1 MSSSKEQAEH
11 PTLDPRGFADA
22 VLKGVGQVF
31 FQESAVSGALFVAGL
46 LVAAPLMALGAVA
59 GSAIGLLTAGL
70 LKWDIGQRKAGIFG
84 FNAALV
90 GIASF
95 FFLAPSAS
103 TVLLMVVGCVAATL
117 LTHFMRSRI
126 PFPTYTTPFIVI
138 TWVLIAVGRALDAA
152 PATGGP
158 PVVANFATHWTVE
171 AAMHGVSQVMFQ
183 ASLLTSVLFLVGIA
197 VSNRGHAGWVLAGSI
212 VGMCAALFHLTAG
225 AAAPDPE
232 QLVLRPQV
240 DNIAL
245 GLYGYNATLAAVA
258 LWLWRPSFIAP
269 VLGMLLT
276 VPLTELFPRTGL
288 SALTAPFVLSTW
300 IVMLLGRL
308 GSHTGAR
315 DSAA

>member
-1 MSSSKEQAEH
+1 MSSSTQQVH
-11 PTLDPRGFADA
+11 PAWDPRGFLDA

-31 FQESAVSGALFVAGL
+31 FQESAVSGALFLAGL
-46 LVAAPLMALGAVA
+46 LVASPLMALGAVA
-59 GSAIGLLTAGL
+59 GSAIGLLTASL
-70 LKWDIGQRKAGIFG
+70 LKWDVGQQRAGIFG
-84 FNAALV
+84 FNPALV

-138 TWVLIAVGRALDAA
+138 TWVLIALGRALGVA
-152 PATGGP
+152 PASGAP
-158 PVVANFATHWTVE
+158 PVIPNLATHWTIE
-171 AAMHGVSQVMFQ
+171 AALHGVGQVMFQ
-183 ASLLTSVLFLVGIA
+183 ASLLTGVLFLVGIA
-197 VSNRGHAGWVLAGSI
+197 VSDRRHAGWVLAGSI

-225 AAAPDPE
+225 ATAPDPE
-232 QLVLRPQV
+232 QLVVRPQV

-300 IVMLLGRL
+300 IVMLLGRF
-308 GSHTGAR
+308 GAR
-315 DSAA
+315 DAAA

>member
-1 MSSSKEQAEH
+1 MSSSTEQVH
-11 PTLDPRGFADA
+11 PARDPRGFFDA

-31 FQESAVSGALFVAGL
+31 FQESAVSGALFLAGL
-46 LVAAPLMALGAVA
+46 LVASPIMAVGAAV
-59 GSAIGLLTAGL
+59 GSTIGLLTAGL
-70 LKWDIGQRKAGIFG
+70 LKWDAGQQKAGIFG
-84 FNAALV
+84 FNPALV

-95 FFLAPSAS
+95 FFLAPTAS

-138 TWVLIAVGRALDAA
+138 TWVLIAVGRALGVA
-152 PATGGP
+152 PSSGAP
-158 PVVANFATHWTVE
+158 PVIPNLATHWTVE
-171 AAMHGVSQVMFQ
+171 AALHGVGQVMFQ
-183 ASLLTSVLFLVGIA
+183 ASLLTGVLFLAGIA
-197 VSNRGHAGWVLAGSI
+197 VSDRRHAGWVLAGSI
-212 VGMCAALFHLTAG
+212 VGMFAALFHLTAG
-225 AAAPDPE
+225 ATAPDPE
-232 QLVLRPQV
+232 QLVVRPQV

-308 GSHTGAR
+308 GSR
-315 DSAA
+315 DAAA